1 MSAWGFVLLAYG
13 IVWAV
18 LLLYLFTLKKRLR
31 KLEEELLR
39 LRSGKN

>member
-39 LRSGKN
+39 LRSSKN